1 MKFGLEDNTPVRK
14 TYSTSHWTTE
24 ENDKYIAFLMRFREV
39 LEGEKQRRRK
49 WHLNRIMSKH
59 IGSRSHEQCRSHH
72 QKMIKHYKNINGI
85 IEHLT
90 NMPSSAQDSTS
101 ERRIE

>member
-90 NMPSSAQDSTS
+90 NMPSSAQDSTP